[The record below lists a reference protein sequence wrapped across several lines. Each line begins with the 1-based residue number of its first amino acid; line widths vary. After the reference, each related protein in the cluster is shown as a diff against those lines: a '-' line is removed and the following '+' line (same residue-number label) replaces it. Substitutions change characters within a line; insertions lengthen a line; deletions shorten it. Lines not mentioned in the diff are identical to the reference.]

1 VEFSRI
7 EPATESPAEEAG
19 PIAHLAAELQVE
31 SEALA
36 RELDEIE
43 LLLQQARTEAERHEA
58 RRVQAAER
66 LTALDADPRVTTSDL
81 RGARDQLVN
90 QSRRATLM
98 ESQIEVLESKH
109 RSLQRYQRHVESMIL
124 RVAEMGADQSG
135 VMDVPAS
142 GSRAILAA
150 QEEMRREI
158 ARRMH
163 DGPAQ
168 SIANISLQAQVVQRL
183 FSRDPERAEAE
194 LGQLTGMVEHA
205 LEATKNF
212 IFEVRPMVLDDL
224 GLVPTLR
231 RACIELTRR
240 AEIPVVF
247 ESTGTDRRLDP
258 ELETSVFRV
267 VDDALGGFL
276 QSRPAGVLVRLDWAA
291 DALRAIVHSQATE
304 KDATA
309 PPAARRPKGL
319 DKVAGPI
326 PPALAAMIREREDSQ
341 PAPAAVQPEG
351 GGLPAK
357 VWSDIQARASA
368 VGMSVELR
376 DDGRLLEA
384 RLGITG

>member
-1 VEFSRI
+1 MEFSRI
-7 EPATESPAEEAG
+7 HPATDSPAEEAG
-19 PIAHLAAELQVE
+19 PIADLASELQAE

-36 RELDEIE
+36 RELEEIE
-43 LLLQQARTEAERHEA
+43 LLLQQARTEAERHES
-58 RRVQAAER
+58 RRVQATER
-66 LTALDADPRVTTSDL
+66 LTALDADSRVSPTDL
-81 RGARDQLVN
+81 REARDQLLT

-98 ESQIEVLESKH
+98 EAQIEVLEGKH
-109 RSLQRYQRHVESMIL
+109 RALQRYQRHIAAMVP
-124 RVAEMGADQSG
+124 RVAELSADPAG
-135 VMDVPAS
+135 VAPMPAS

-168 SIANISLQAQVVQRL
+168 SIANISLQAQVLQRL

-194 LGQLTGMVEHA
+194 LAQLTAMVEHA

-258 ELETSVFRV
+258 ELETSVFRII
-267 VDDALGGFL
+267 DDALGGFIEG
-276 QSRPAGVLVRLDWAA
+276 RPAGVLVRLDWAP
-291 DALRAIVHSQATE
+291 DGVRATVDSQAAE
-304 KDATA
+304 SEAG
-309 PPAARRPKGL
+309 PPVRRPKGL
-319 DKVAGPI
+319 DQVTGPI
-326 PPALAAMIREREDSQ
+326 PPALAAMIREREESQ
-341 PAPAAVQPEG
+341 PALDAARPDPG
-351 GGLPAK
+351 SLPSK
-357 VWSDIQARASA
+357 VWTDIRARANA
-368 VGMSVELR
+368 VGINVELR
-376 DDGRLLEA
+376 NEGRLLEA
-384 RLGITG
+384 RLSTTS